1 MFRTS
6 ITLPEI
12 LYKRLCHVAVDEG
25 KTLKDMMSEA
35 VEEYVSRKE
44 KGGGKR

>member
-1 MFRTS
+1 MVRTS

-12 LYKRLCHVAVDEG
+12 LYKRLGHLAVDEA
-25 KTLKDMMSEA
+25 KTLKDMMTEA
-35 VEEYVSRKE
+35 IEEYVKRKE